1 MVLYNEEVL
10 VHLKSTNGHAMYNVL
25 KHKQSLIDVISS
37 PTTPSTPRSIIG
49 LFMHLLL
56 HSSLWT
62 LIFHQL
68 CMLQIQALHLLPSQQ
83 IRGK

>member
-1 MVLYNEEVL
+1 VVLYNEEVL
-10 VHLKSTNGHAMYNVL
+10 VHLKSTNGHAMHNVL
-25 KHKQSLIDVISS
+25 KHKQSLIDVIRVQQ
-37 PTTPSTPRSIIG
+37 PRLLLDLSLD

-68 CMLQIQALHLLPSQQ
+68 GML
-83 IRGK
+83 